1 MPAKFLDV
9 YLSTNLKFL
18 RTREGTSQTDMAKT
32 LGLTRTT
39 LIGYEKS
46 VQPPFPKLIRISEYF
61 KVSLDALIKY
71 DLSKLSEFQLSE
83 IERGMD
89 IDITGQ
95 KLRVLTTTT
104 DSAGNENIEMV
115 ATKAQAGYASGYG
128 DPDFVEKLPK
138 FQLPFLSKEKT
149 YRCFQI
155 KGDSMLPIPEN
166 AWVTGSFIQDW
177 NSIKNGTP
185 CIVVTRDDGVVF
197 KLVYPNLKEE
207 KSFQLVSSNRIYQP
221 YSITAEEVLEV
232 WQFET
237 WNSFE
242 VS

>member
-1 MPAKFLDV
+1 V
-9 YLSTNLKFL
+9 YLSTNLKLL
-18 RTREGTSQTDMAKT
+18 RQREGKSQTELAKT

-46 VQPPFPKLIRISEYF
+46 VQPPFPKLIRISEHF

-71 DLSKLSEFQLSE
+71 NLSKLSEFQLSE

-104 DSAGNENIEMV
+104 DSSGNENIEMV
-115 ATKAQAGYASGYG
+115 DTKAQAGYTAGFG
-128 DPDFVEKLPK
+128 DSEFVEKLPK
-138 FQLPFLSKEKT
+138 FQLPFLPKEKT

-155 KGDSMLPIPEN
+155 EGDSMLPIPESS
-166 AWVTGSFIQDW
+166 WVTASFIQDW
-177 NSIKNGTP
+177 TGIKNGTP
-185 CIVVTRDDGVVF
+185 CIVVTKDDGLVF
-197 KLVYPNLKEE
+197 KLVYKNNKQL
-207 KSFQLVSSNRIYQP
+207 QLVSTNRIYQP
-221 YSITAEEVLEV
+221 YSISINQISEV
-232 WQFET
+232 WKFET

>member
-1 MPAKFLDV
+1 M
-9 YLSTNLKFL
+9 YLSTNLKLL
-18 RTREGTSQTDMAKT
+18 RQREGKSQTELAKT

-46 VQPPFPKLIRISEYF
+46 VQPPFPKLIRISEHF

-71 DLSKLSEFQLSE
+71 NLSKLSEFQLSE

-104 DSAGNENIEMV
+104 DSSGNENIEMV
-115 ATKAQAGYASGYG
+115 DTKAQAGYTAGFG
-128 DPDFVEKLPK
+128 DSEFVEKLPK
-138 FQLPFLSKEKT
+138 FQLPFLPKEKT

-155 KGDSMLPIPEN
+155 EGDSMLPIPESS
-166 AWVTGSFIQDW
+166 WVTASFIQDW
-177 NSIKNGTP
+177 TGIKNGTP
-185 CIVVTRDDGVVF
+185 CIVVTKDDGLVF
-197 KLVYPNLKEE
+197 KLVYKNNKQL
-207 KSFQLVSSNRIYQP
+207 QLVSTNRIYQP
-221 YSITAEEVLEV
+221 YSISINHISEV
-232 WQFET
+232 WKFET

>member
-1 MPAKFLDV
+1 VSKFEGV
-9 YLSTNLKFL
+9 FFSTNLKFL
-18 RTREGTSQTDMAKT
+18 RERKGISQTDLARS
-32 LGLTRTT
+32 LELSRTT

-46 VQPPFPKLIRISEYF
+46 VQPPFPKLIRIAEYF
-61 KVSLDALIKY
+61 KISLDALVRY
-71 DLSKLSEFQLSE
+71 DLAKLSEFQLSE

-89 IDITGQ
+89 VDITGQ

-104 DSAGNENIEMV
+104 DKDGNENIEMV

-185 CIVVTRDDGVVF
+185 CIVVTKDDGVVF
-197 KLVYPNLKEE
+197 KLVYPSLKEE
-207 KSFQLVSSNRIYQP
+207 KYLQLVSSNRIYQP
-221 YSITAEEVLEV
+221 YQISVEEVLEV

-242 VS
+242 VG

>member
-1 MPAKFLDV
+1 MHF
-9 YLSTNLKFL
+9 SSNIRFL
-18 RTREGTSQTDMAKT
+18 RKREGATQTELAKT
-32 LGLTRTT
+32 LTLTRTT

-61 KVSLDALIKY
+61 KVSLDALIRY

-89 IDITGQ
+89 IDITGK

-104 DSAGNENIEMV
+104 DSSGNENIEMV
-115 ATKAQAGYASGYG
+115 DTKAQAGYTAGFADSE
-128 DPDFVEKLPK
+128 FVEKLPK
-138 FQLPFLSKEKT
+138 FQLPFLPKEKT

-155 KGDSMLPIPEN
+155 EGDSMLPIPESS
-166 AWVTGSFIQDW
+166 WVTASFIQDW
-177 NSIKNGTP
+177 TGIKNGTP
-185 CIVVTRDDGVVF
+185 CIVVTKDDGLVF
-197 KLVYPNLKEE
+197 KLVYKNNKQL
-207 KSFQLVSSNRIYQP
+207 QLVSTNRIYQP
-221 YSITAEEVLEV
+221 YSISINQISEV
-232 WQFET
+232 WKFET

>member
-1 MPAKFLDV
+1 M

-18 RTREGTSQTDMAKT
+18 RQREGTTQTELART
-32 LGLTRTT
+32 LDLTRTT

-46 VQPPFPKLIRISEYF
+46 VQPPFAKLIRISDYF

-83 IERGMD
+83 IDRGMD

-104 DSAGNENIEMV
+104 DSSGNENIEMV
-115 ATKAQAGYASGYG
+115 ATKAQAGYTSGFG
-128 DPDFVEKLPK
+128 DSEFVQKLPK
-138 FQLPFLSKEKT
+138 FQLPFLPKGKT

-155 KGDSMLPIPEN
+155 EGDSMLPIPEKS
-166 AWVTGSFIQDW
+166 WVTASYIQDW
-177 NSIKNGTP
+177 NDIKNGTP
-185 CIVVTRDDGVVF
+185 CIVVTKDDGVVF
-197 KLVYPNLKEE
+197 KLVYNNIERNKEL
-207 KSFQLVSSNRIYQP
+207 QLISTNRIYQP
-221 YSITAEEVLEV
+221 YSISIDQVSEI
-232 WQFET
+232 WKFET

-242 VS
+242 VN

>member
-1 MPAKFLDV
+1 M

-18 RTREGTSQTDMAKT
+18 RTREGTSQTEMAKT

-39 LIGYEKS
+39 LIGYEKG
-46 VQPPFPKLIRISEYF
+46 VQPPFVKLIRISEYF

-71 DLSKLSEFQLSE
+71 DLTQLSEFQLSE

-104 DSAGNENIEMV
+104 DSSGNENIEMV
-115 ATKAQAGYASGYG
+115 ATKARAGYTAGFD
-128 DPDFVEKLPK
+128 DPEFVEKLPK
-138 FQLPFLSKEKT
+138 FQLPFLPKEKT

-155 KGDSMLPIPEN
+155 EGDSMLPIPEKS
-166 AWVTGSFIQDW
+166 WVTASFLQDW
-177 NSIKNGTP
+177 TDIKNGTP
-185 CIVVTRDDGVVF
+185 CIVVTKDDGVVF
-197 KLVYPNLKEE
+197 KLVYNNISKNKQL
-207 KSFQLVSSNRIYQP
+207 QLVSTNRIYQP
-221 YSITAEEVLEV
+221 YSIPIEQVSEI
-232 WQFET
+232 WKFET

-242 VS
+242 VG

>member
-1 MPAKFLDV
+1 MF
-9 YLSTNLKFL
+9 LSTNLKFL
-18 RTREGTSQTDMAKT
+18 RERKGISQTDLAKT
-32 LGLTRTT
+32 LELSRTT
-39 LIGYEKS
+39 LIGYEKG
-46 VQPPFPKLIRISEYF
+46 VQPPFAKLIRIAEYF
-61 KVSLDALIKY
+61 KISLDALVRY
-71 DLSKLSEFQLSE
+71 DLTKLSEFQLSE

-89 IDITGQ
+89 VDITGQ

-104 DSAGNENIEMV
+104 DNDGNENIEMV

-177 NSIKNGTP
+177 NDIKNGTP
-185 CIVVTRDDGVVF
+185 CIVVTKDDGVVF

-207 KSFQLVSSNRIYQP
+207 KSFQLVSSNRIYEP
-221 YSITAEEVLEV
+221 YSISVEEVLEI

>member
-1 MPAKFLDV
+1 MFF
-9 YLSTNLKFL
+9 STNLKFL
-18 RTREGTSQTDMAKT
+18 RERKGISQTDLARSMK
-32 LGLTRTT
+32 LSRTT

-46 VQPPFPKLIRISEYF
+46 VQPPFPKLIRIAEYF
-61 KVSLDALIKY
+61 KISLDALIRY
-71 DLSKLSEFQLSE
+71 DLTKLSKFQLSE

-89 IDITGQ
+89 VDITGQ

-104 DSAGNENIEMV
+104 DKDGNENIEMV
-115 ATKAQAGYASGYG
+115 AAKAQAGYANGYG

-138 FQLPFLSKEKT
+138 FQLPFLPKEKT

-177 NSIKNGTP
+177 SDIKNGTP
-185 CIVVTRDDGVVF
+185 CIVVTKDDGVVF

-207 KSFQLVSSNRIYQP
+207 KSFQLVSSNRIYEP
-221 YSITAEEVLEV
+221 YTISAEEVLEI

>member
-1 MPAKFLDV
+1 MLAKFLDV
-9 YLSTNLKFL
+9 YLSTNLKLL
-18 RTREGTSQTDMAKT
+18 RQREGKSQTELAKT

-46 VQPPFPKLIRISEYF
+46 VQPPFPKLIRISEHF

-71 DLSKLSEFQLSE
+71 NLSKLSEFQLSE

-104 DSAGNENIEMV
+104 DSSGNENIEMV
-115 ATKAQAGYASGYG
+115 DTKAQAGYTAGFG
-128 DPDFVEKLPK
+128 DSEFVEKLPK
-138 FQLPFLSKEKT
+138 FQLPFLPKEKT

-155 KGDSMLPIPEN
+155 EGDSMLPIPESS
-166 AWVTGSFIQDW
+166 WVTASFIQDW
-177 NSIKNGTP
+177 TGIKNGTP
-185 CIVVTRDDGVVF
+185 CIVVTKDDGLVF
-197 KLVYPNLKEE
+197 KLVYKNNKQL
-207 KSFQLVSSNRIYQP
+207 QLVSTNRIYQP
-221 YSITAEEVLEV
+221 YSITINQVSEI
-232 WQFET
+232 WKFET

>member
-1 MPAKFLDV
+1 MHFA
-9 YLSTNLKFL
+9 SNIRFL
-18 RTREGTSQTDMAKT
+18 RQREGTSQTELAKT

-61 KVSLDALIKY
+61 KVTLDALICY

-104 DSAGNENIEMV
+104 DSSGNENIEMV
-115 ATKAQAGYASGYG
+115 ATKAQAGYTVGFE
-128 DPDFVEKLPK
+128 DPQFVEKLPK
-138 FQLPFLSKEKT
+138 FQLPFLSKSKS

-155 KGDSMLPIPEN
+155 QGDSMLPIPDKS
-166 AWVTGSFIQDW
+166 WVTASFLQDW
-177 NSIKNGTP
+177 TDIKKGTP
-185 CIVVTRDDGVVF
+185 CIVVTKDDGVVF
-197 KLVYPNLKEE
+197 KLVYNDIKQSKQL
-207 KSFQLVSSNRIYQP
+207 QLVSTNRIYQP
-221 YSITAEEVLEV
+221 YSIPINQVSEI
-232 WQFET
+232 WKFET

-242 VS
+242 VG

>member
-1 MPAKFLDV
+1 MDV

-18 RTREGTSQTDMAKT
+18 RQREGTSQTELAKT

-46 VQPPFPKLIRISEYF
+46 VQPPFVKLIRISEYF

-89 IDITGQ
+89 VDITGQ

-104 DSAGNENIEMV
+104 DSSGNENIEMV
-115 ATKAQAGYASGYG
+115 ATKAQAGYTAGFADSE
-128 DPDFVEKLPK
+128 FVEKLPK
-138 FQLPFLSKEKT
+138 FQLPFLAKNKT

-155 KGDSMLPIPEN
+155 EGDSMLPIPEKS
-166 AWVTGSFIQDW
+166 WVTASYLEDW
-177 NSIKNGTP
+177 TDIKNGTP
-185 CIVVTRDDGVVF
+185 CIVVTKDDGVVF
-197 KLVYPNLKEE
+197 KLVYNNIKQNKRL
-207 KSFQLVSSNRIYQP
+207 QLVSTNRIYQP
-221 YSITAEEVLEV
+221 YSISIDQVSEI
-232 WQFET
+232 WKFET

-242 VS
+242 VE

>member
-1 MPAKFLDV
+1 M
-9 YLSTNLKFL
+9 YLSTNLKLL
-18 RTREGTSQTDMAKT
+18 RQREGKSQTELAKT

-46 VQPPFPKLIRISEYF
+46 VQPPFPKLIRISEHF

-71 DLSKLSEFQLSE
+71 NLSKLSEFQLSE

-104 DSAGNENIEMV
+104 DSSGNENIEMV
-115 ATKAQAGYASGYG
+115 DTKAQAGYTAGFG
-128 DPDFVEKLPK
+128 DSEFVEKLPK
-138 FQLPFLSKEKT
+138 FQLPFLPKEKT

-155 KGDSMLPIPEN
+155 EGDSMLPIPESS
-166 AWVTGSFIQDW
+166 WVTASFIQDW
-177 NSIKNGTP
+177 TGIKNGTP
-185 CIVVTRDDGVVF
+185 CIVVTKDDGLVF
-197 KLVYPNLKEE
+197 KLVYKNNKQL
-207 KSFQLVSSNRIYQP
+207 QLVSTNRIYQP
-221 YSITAEEVLEV
+221 YSITINQVSEI
-232 WQFET
+232 WKFET